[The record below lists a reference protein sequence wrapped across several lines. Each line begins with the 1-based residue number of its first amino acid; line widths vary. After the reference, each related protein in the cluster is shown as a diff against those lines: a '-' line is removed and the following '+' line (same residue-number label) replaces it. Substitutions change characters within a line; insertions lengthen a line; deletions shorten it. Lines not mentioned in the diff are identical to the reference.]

1 MNRDKRNVLVLAI
14 CQMLFGSGRTL
25 LIATAPLIA
34 YGIAANKGLA
44 TLPTS
49 LVIVGTALATIPV
62 SLFMRRVGR
71 RVGFIIGTL
80 IGTAGGA
87 VMGYAIVAQNFWL
100 FALGALFYGFFAG
113 FAQLYRFAAADVA
126 AADFKSKA
134 ISLVL
139 AGGVVA
145 AFVGPELAKSGKD
158 MFASAEF
165 FGAYLFLIGLI
176 LLSAVVLCCLDIPIL
191 TQDERRGPTRPIA
204 VIMAQPVFVA
214 ATLAA
219 MCAQGVMSFMMT
231 ATPIAMASMD
241 HQFAD
246 TAFVIEWHVFGM
258 FAPGFFTGSLIHR
271 FGEVRIIGA
280 GLLLQFLCV
289 AAALSGGGVF
299 EFWLSMLLLG
309 IGWNFA
315 FTAATSLMTT
325 AYTVAERAKTQAATN
340 FLIYGFVAV
349 VSLSSGAVVH
359 YLGWTWINLGAL
371 PLLAVAAVATLWYAR
386 NRQQYDT
393 AQDS

>member
-1 MNRDKRNVLVLAI
+1 MAHGTNGEIDSLMTAREKSFPLSSSVVIGTFVLLD
-14 CQMLFGSGRTL
+14 G
-25 LIATAPLIA
+25 
-34 YGIAANKGLA
+34 
-44 TLPTS
+44 
-49 LVIVGTALATIPV
+49 
-62 SLFMRRVGR
+62 SLF
-71 RVGFIIGTL
+71 
-80 IGTAGGA
+80 
-87 VMGYAIVAQNFWL
+87 
-100 FALGALFYGFFAG
+100 
-113 FAQLYRFAAADVA
+113 
-126 AADFKSKA
+126 
-134 ISLVL
+134 ISSGIL
-139 AGGVVA
+139 AY
-145 AFVGPELAKSGKD
+145 
-158 MFASAEF
+158 M
-165 FGAYLFLIGLI
+165 FLIGMI
-176 LLSAVVLCCLDIPIL
+176 VLSAVVLCFLDIPML
-191 TQDERRGPTRPIA
+191 TREERQGPMRPIRE
-204 VIMAQPVFVA
+204 IMAQPVFIAAALA
-214 ATLAA
+214 AT
-219 MCAQGVMSFMMT
+219 CAQGVMSFMMT